1 MDLTTGLFT
10 SFLCKTGYSTGAN
23 NTPCGTQEIQT
34 TTAPAPAASVT
45 EVDDT
50 NATVAV
56 SVVVVVAVIIV
67 VALAIMVMFR
77 IRNKSH
83 KIDAIDSDVFTTAIN
98 VGAMHTMSLDSTVTQ
113 PVRRTLPGETYM

>member
-1 MDLTTGLFT
+1 MVFIISTKHRSVAVCLSFRPLF
-10 SFLCKTGYSTGAN
+10 LI
-23 NTPCGTQEIQT
+23 GTEIPT
-34 TTAPAPAASVT
+34 TTTPTPAASVA

-83 KIDAIDSDVFTTAIN
+83 KIDAINSDVFTTATNI
-98 VGAMHTMSLDSTVTQ
+98 GALHTLSLDTTQ
-113 PVRRTLPGETYM
+113 PVRRTVPGETYM